1 MPQSMWFCSSTDC
14 AAVTYHKKIISHGE
28 NVQFF
33 FSFFFHGAADF
44 FVGSKFSCSKWLM
57 SKLRGNNGSPCVIGV
72 KS

>member
-44 FVGSKFSCSKWLM
+44 FVVQNLAVQ
-57 SKLRGNNGSPCVIGV
+57 NGLCQNCAEIMDLHV
-72 KS
+72 

>member
-33 FSFFFHGAADF
+33 FHFFFFMVQLIFLLVQNLA
-44 FVGSKFSCSKWLM
+44 VQ
-57 SKLRGNNGSPCVIGV
+57 NGLCQNCAEIVDLHV
-72 KS
+72 